1 MKSLYLESK
10 VFFRA
15 PIICLLVCLSCIFTA
30 YAQKPPISVG
40 IKEVN
45 DENAWQNVLK
55 QYRGKTVVIC
65 YIGSSRRES
74 LLKNIEQIRTAEK
87 QLKGRNVVFLK
98 CFRQSHRKDNAEYF
112 QEYVA
117 AFTELG
123 MLDDVYYVESSLS
136 VHAMAEDA
144 IEGHWG
150 IYSAEGLIHH
160 PTPRKID
167 LSKSFKEQEPSTTLL
182 RELDTV
188 LMGKGHYY
196 ERNADYFLRHISMK
210 KFASNDGNYK
220 AWTLGYT
227 SGPYFTYHAGDPKE
241 PMYGRQEDSLYQ
253 QMKFIERK
261 IYMEDSAVLRRG
273 AVNPKRFNY
282 DYSMEPYWGSKR
294 YSYVLD
300 KKKNIITI
308 SDNHGKLYK
317 RFRIVLITMDVMV
330 VQAVPA

>member
-1 MKSLYLESK
+1 MKSLYLKSK
-10 VFFRA
+10 VFFSA
-15 PIICLLVCLSCIFTA
+15 SVIFLLACLSSTFIA
-30 YAQKPPISVG
+30 SAQKFPISLGV
-40 IKEVN
+40 KVVN
-45 DENAWQNVLK
+45 DENAWQHVLQ
-55 QYRGKTVVIC
+55 QYRGKTIVIC
-65 YIGSSRRES
+65 YIGSIRKES
-74 LLKNIEQIRTAEK
+74 LLANIEKIQAAER
-87 QLKGRNVVFLK
+87 QLKGKNVVFLK
-98 CFRQSHRKDNAEYF
+98 CFRQSNRKNKAEHF
-112 QEYVA
+112 QECIA
-117 AFTELG
+117 AFTEVG
-123 MLDDVYYVESSLS
+123 MLEDVYYVENSLS

-150 IYSAEGLIHH
+150 IYNVEGLIHH
-160 PTPRKID
+160 ATPRKID
-167 LSKSFKEQEPSTTLL
+167 LSKSFKDQEPATTLL

-196 ERNADYFLRHISMK
+196 ERNADYFLRYISMK

-227 SGPYFTYHAGDPKE
+227 SGPYFTYHAGNPKE

-282 DYSMEPYWGSKR
+282 DYSMEPFWGSKR
-294 YSYVLD
+294 YGYALD

-308 SDNHGKLYK
+308 RDDHGKLHK

-330 VQAVPA
+330 VEAVPA